1 MATMMHLLK
10 YLWANRV
17 KFRVVGR
24 IPPYLSQYFDAT
36 THIPRRI
43 CVKTIL
49 VNADCKHWMVVVPA
63 NDGVDKRELQRAL
76 QVKHVDVVMEKDLET
91 IIPDCEAG
99 AIPPL
104 GNLYGFPVIAEKS
117 VSEKEEIAF
126 NACSR
131 TDFIVMK
138 YEDYQRLTRPII
150 AAFAASSSFDRI
162 GTTVKSIS
170 LADNIRPAAKRSA
183 YSETMN

>member
-10 YLWANRV
+10 YLWANSV

-24 IPPYLSQYFDAT
+24 IPHYLSQHLDAT
-36 THIPRRI
+36 TYIPGRI
-43 CVKTIL
+43 CAKTIL
-49 VNADCKHWMVVVPA
+49 MKADSKHWMVVVPA
-63 NDGVDKRELQRAL
+63 NDGVDERELQRAL
-76 QVKHVDVVMEKDLET
+76 QVKHVDVVTEKDLET
-91 IIPDCEAG
+91 IVANCDAG
-99 AIPPL
+99 AIPPF
-104 GNLYGFPVIAEKS
+104 GNLYGFPVIVEKS

-126 NACSR
+126 NACSS

-150 AAFAASSSFDRI
+150 AAFSASASFDRS
-162 GTTVKSIS
+162 GTTVRGIS
-170 LADNIRPAAKRSA
+170 FADNIGSAAKGSA